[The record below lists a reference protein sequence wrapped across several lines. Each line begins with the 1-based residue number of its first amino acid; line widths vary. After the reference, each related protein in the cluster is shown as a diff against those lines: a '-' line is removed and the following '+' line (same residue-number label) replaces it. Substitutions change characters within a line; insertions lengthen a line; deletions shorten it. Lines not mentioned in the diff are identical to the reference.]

1 MPKCYFSKFFLTFNM
16 VIVYFHNIGWRK
28 SRDLIWGLL
37 IKIKEYASQV
47 HPLSLS
53 GLNQTLNFVLLQDF
67 HFRQRS
73 LEEEQ
78 RKGTS
83 DITSAVNR
91 STCDKFVINLI
102 IVYKLDNFWHIW
114 ILWPQWRMDSIRKY
128 FVQVFFAKCEITINL
143 SRIKFQ
149 LMGTS
154 IPFNSSFYIS
164 SFSNLVNLVFFA
176 HWRGKVK
183 KAKCGSGRKY
193 QKKSWDFGRLACTL
207 LDEI

>member
-1 MPKCYFSKFFLTFNM
+1 MLPSLAPLAITLSCGQLQPPYTGWFMWMISKYKKKTFVIFGQWSYIYIYTNCGHRLNRAVMPKCYFSKFFLTFNM

-83 DITSAVNR
+83 DITSAENR
-91 STCDKFVINLI
+91 STCDKLDHCLQIGQLFTHLD
-102 IVYKLDNFWHIW
+102 IV
-114 ILWPQWRMDSIRKY
+114 DSMKNRQHSQI
-128 FVQVFFAKCEITINL
+128 FCPSVFC
-143 SRIKFQ
+143 
-149 LMGTS
+149 
-154 IPFNSSFYIS
+154 
-164 SFSNLVNLVFFA
+164 
-176 HWRGKVK
+176 
-183 KAKCGSGRKY
+183 
-193 QKKSWDFGRLACTL
+193 
-207 LDEI
+207 

>member
-1 MPKCYFSKFFLTFNM
+1 MLPSPAPLAITLSCGQLQPPYTGWFMWMISKYKKKLLYLVSDHIYIYTNWGHRLNRAVMPKCYFSKFFLTFNM

-83 DITSAVNR
+83 DITSAENR
-91 STCDKFVINLI
+91 STCDKLDHCLQIGQLFTHLD
-102 IVYKLDNFWHIW
+102 IV
-114 ILWPQWRMDSIRKY
+114 DSMKNGQHSQI
-128 FVQVFFAKCEITINL
+128 FCPSVFC
-143 SRIKFQ
+143 
-149 LMGTS
+149 
-154 IPFNSSFYIS
+154 
-164 SFSNLVNLVFFA
+164 
-176 HWRGKVK
+176 
-183 KAKCGSGRKY
+183 
-193 QKKSWDFGRLACTL
+193 
-207 LDEI
+207 